1 MAGVILKGL
10 LLRVDGGFFV
20 VVLWWFVVQTM
31 AADSSASPWNDSKN
45 KQRRD
50 TDPALRSG

>member
-20 VVLWWFVVQTM
+20 VVLWWFVVQMM

-50 TDPALRSG
+50 TDLALRSG